1 MHLPALPQEAGKNME
16 SDDMN
21 REQFNFA
28 DLSQNDLEQ
37 ISLLEKSLSQKKGEE
52 VILIAYQDKTKQ

>member
-1 MHLPALPQEAGKNME
+1 
-16 SDDMN
+16 MN